1 MRRKTKQIHIGAVPI
16 GGTAPISV
24 QSMTNTETSDVDA
37 TVEQILKLEDA
48 GCDIIRVAINS
59 KEDAQAIPKIKEKI
73 HIPIIADIQFDYRLA
88 LYAIEYGVDG
98 LRINPGNIGNRSKVE
113 KVVNACKEHKVPI
126 RIGVNAGSIKQEY
139 IDKYHGVNEDSIFYS
154 AMDQIKMLESM
165 DFYDIKVALKSSSVP
180 LTIEAYRKFSKES
193 DYPLHIGVTEA
204 GPGQAG
210 IVKSSVGIGTLLA
223 EGIGDTLRVSLTADP
238 VEEVKVGRQ
247 ILKSLGLLK
256 DGIELI
262 SCPTCA
268 RTKVD
273 LFKLVEEAEKRLEKV
288 NANLKIAIMGCVV
301 NGPGE
306 ARDAD
311 YGITGG
317 NGKGIIFK
325 GEETIAVIEEDKLLD
340 TLIEIIERDQG

>member
-165 DFYDIKVALKSSSVP
+165 DFYDIKVALK
-180 LTIEAYRKFSKES
+180 
-193 DYPLHIGVTEA
+193 
-204 GPGQAG
+204 
-210 IVKSSVGIGTLLA
+210 
-223 EGIGDTLRVSLTADP
+223 
-238 VEEVKVGRQ
+238 
-247 ILKSLGLLK
+247 
-256 DGIELI
+256 
-262 SCPTCA
+262 
-268 RTKVD
+268 
-273 LFKLVEEAEKRLEKV
+273 
-288 NANLKIAIMGCVV
+288 
-301 NGPGE
+301 
-306 ARDAD
+306 
-311 YGITGG
+311 
-317 NGKGIIFK
+317 
-325 GEETIAVIEEDKLLD
+325 
-340 TLIEIIERDQG
+340 